1 MFEKLRQS
9 LDDLLARATKPEDR
23 RAVLSHMKD
32 ALVHARVGLDGLR
45 DGVRETER
53 RLAAERRELETMTR
67 RKGLAQG
74 INDAET
80 VAIAERFERQHG
92 EKAAVLEAKLQAQQA
107 ELALVEREVE
117 EMGTELKRAM
127 AGIPGTPVGG
137 TPAGG
142 TSRVGDTG
150 ASERGAD
157 PGDPLGDSVGA
168 TGGAGAADPDDPL
181 ASEGASHLEAEI
193 SAAARAG
200 RRQRQEQEADAHLAE
215 LKRRMGK

>member
-9 LDDLLARATKPEDR
+9 LDDLLARATRPEDR
-23 RAVLSHMKD
+23 REVLTQMKD

-53 RLAAERRELETMTR
+53 RLTAERRELETMTR

-74 INDAET
+74 ISDAET

-92 EKAAVLEAKLQAQQA
+92 EKVAVLEAKLKAQQA

-117 EMGTELKRAM
+117 EMGSELKRAM

-137 TPAGG
+137 T
-142 TSRVGDTG
+142 SRVGSTG
-150 ASERGAD
+150 AGEGAAD
-157 PGDPLGDSVGA
+157 PDDALGDTPGA
-168 TGGAGAADPDDPL
+168 GGGAGAADPDDPL
-181 ASEGASHLEAEI
+181 ADEGASRLESEI

-200 RRQRQEQEADAHLAE
+200 RRQRLEQEADARLAE